1 MLKRS
6 LVVTTLQRII
16 TNAVITLSSMEYFGV
31 FQRIV
36 VISLPTTL
44 LFCTNSHK
52 LTAKEH

>member
-1 MLKRS
+1 MFKGS

-16 TNAVITLSSMEYFGV
+16 TSAVINFSSMEHFGI

-44 LFCTNSHK
+44 LFCKNSTQH
-52 LTAKEH
+52 